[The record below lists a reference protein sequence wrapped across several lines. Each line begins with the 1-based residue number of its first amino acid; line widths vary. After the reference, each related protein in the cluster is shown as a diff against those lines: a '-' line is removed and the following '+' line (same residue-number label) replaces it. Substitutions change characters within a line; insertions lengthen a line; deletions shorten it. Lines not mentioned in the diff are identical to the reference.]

1 MSEFKNRSVSNTV
14 KSRVEQSSIAVCT
27 GDNELYE
34 KFLKNS
40 DNSNIAGYS
49 SNTFSDVDFTK
60 NTDSKVLNVPN
71 KPLNIINFDC
81 SPVIE
86 ESTYSGENANP
97 ISRYTLL
104 TSPIIHTKG
113 NDRRFNR
120 WTKVDNNM
128 ERFVISKSLIP
139 VNTHL
144 TALNEHVSVCDK
156 YRR

>member
-60 NTDSKVLNVPN
+60 NTDSKVLNVPD

-97 ISRYTLL
+97 TQDTLFLPVLLFILKEMIEDL
-104 TSPIIHTKG
+104 TDGLK
-113 NDRRFNR
+113 
-120 WTKVDNNM
+120 
-128 ERFVISKSLIP
+128 
-139 VNTHL
+139 
-144 TALNEHVSVCDK
+144 
-156 YRR
+156 